1 MDSRVETLVRAID
14 NLRNFSHRQD
24 DLVAV
29 KNALNSIFLKDAK
42 CENFIYT
49 INTDKVPFGCVV
61 MPKIFPDT
69 INNFM
74 IVGDNIRFDSYE
86 VEIDSKLFDYGLTNE
101 DVVAIILYNIYH
113 LVCDFSPANRVR
125 EMIDAWLANRGTNI
139 VIKDSIQFQ
148 AILAFGLYDAINQ
161 ITSCLYLPD
170 DVTNDPFLD
179 SLELDNFESALQK
192 LYKEIPGCENE
203 ITRQPK
209 LTMLDW
215 CLRLYTDVDKER
227 VPALHLLDKAKK
239 LTASVLYIN
248 KMNAVINALNRID
261 TSLYTESAKL
271 YITEAKRRG
280 FFVGLKYAGLQSI
293 EDDLYEYIIRVK
305 NAETDD
311 EVFYCLKQIN
321 ARLAIISDYIRE
333 ERESGASE
341 KDLEKWINL
350 KIQYMDIRDKLV
362 KNANYKKKAKYGV
375 FVDYNA
381 LDKLDD
387 EEE

>member
-375 FVDYNA
+375 FVDYNG

>member
-1 MDSRVETLVRAID
+1 
-14 NLRNFSHRQD
+14 
-24 DLVAV
+24 
-29 KNALNSIFLKDAK
+29 
-42 CENFIYT
+42 
-49 INTDKVPFGCVV
+49 
-61 MPKIFPDT
+61 
-69 INNFM
+69 
-74 IVGDNIRFDSYE
+74 
-86 VEIDSKLFDYGLTNE
+86 
-101 DVVAIILYNIYH
+101 
-113 LVCDFSPANRVR
+113 
-125 EMIDAWLANRGTNI
+125 
-139 VIKDSIQFQ
+139 
-148 AILAFGLYDAINQ
+148 
-161 ITSCLYLPD
+161 
-170 DVTNDPFLD
+170 
-179 SLELDNFESALQK
+179 
-192 LYKEIPGCENE
+192 
-203 ITRQPK
+203 
-209 LTMLDW
+209 MLDW